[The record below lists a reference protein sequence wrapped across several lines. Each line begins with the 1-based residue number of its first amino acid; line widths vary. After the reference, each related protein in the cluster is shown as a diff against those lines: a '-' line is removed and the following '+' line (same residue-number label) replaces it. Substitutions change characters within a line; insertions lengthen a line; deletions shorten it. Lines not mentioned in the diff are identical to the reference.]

1 MTHKQ
6 FRKFLGLLS
15 QTGIVAYIK
24 RIHNKRF
31 EVMEQF
37 EIKNCFRNRISA
49 KRVIIKRNKDRFIS
63 YPELFKELQT
73 LNINSLWKTAKKKDR
88 KGKVKKKTK
97 NKSNLKSRGQAL
109 KNKNNSPKN
118 RKRQNNQQKQP
129 ALQE

>member
-73 LNINSLWKTAKKKDR
+73 LNINSLWKPEKKKDR

-97 NKSNLKSRGQAL
+97 NKSNLLS
-109 KNKNNSPKN
+109 
-118 RKRQNNQQKQP
+118 
-129 ALQE
+129 